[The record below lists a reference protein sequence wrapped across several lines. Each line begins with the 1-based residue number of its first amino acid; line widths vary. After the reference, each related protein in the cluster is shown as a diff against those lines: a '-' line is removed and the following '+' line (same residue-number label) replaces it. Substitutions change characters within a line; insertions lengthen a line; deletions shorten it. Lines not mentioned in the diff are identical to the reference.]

1 MKLGCSSWS
10 YHAAFRAGSLDL
22 REWLRICA
30 EDLDVD
36 GIELVDQHFPTSDP
50 LYLRDLKK
58 LCTDLQ
64 LTISGIAVSND
75 FGADDRR
82 QEEIEKVQRW
92 CEVAAYIGAPIV
104 RVFAGW
110 VPRPRVEPHPGRIVG
125 TLRRVLGPKPVNI
138 LRTWSDATAAM
149 RQCADY
155 AAERGVVL
163 AVQNNSSGGVVG
175 TIPRIEQCLRDVGSP
190 WLAVCLDLG
199 DLPGAIDFGAIAP
212 RIVQAHARV
221 RDVADDGSETR
232 VHWPELLRQLQ
243 LARYRGFVHV
253 DYEGVEDPASAVP
266 RATRYLRGLLH
277 LLSRQQL
284 LAAPA
289 ASDNRTDF
297 ESRED
302 EERAERY
309 RTASVENPR
318 GHI

>member
-82 QEEIEKVQRW
+82 QGEIDKVQRW

-110 VPRPRVEPHPGRIVG
+110 VPRPP
-125 TLRRVLGPKPVNI
+125 RR
-138 LRTWSDATAAM
+138 A
-149 RQCADY
+149 
-155 AAERGVVL
+155 
-163 AVQNNSSGGVVG
+163 
-175 TIPRIEQCLRDVGSP
+175 
-190 WLAVCLDLG
+190 
-199 DLPGAIDFGAIAP
+199 
-212 RIVQAHARV
+212 
-221 RDVADDGSETR
+221 
-232 VHWPELLRQLQ
+232 
-243 LARYRGFVHV
+243 
-253 DYEGVEDPASAVP
+253 
-266 RATRYLRGLLH
+266 
-277 LLSRQQL
+277 
-284 LAAPA
+284 
-289 ASDNRTDF
+289 
-297 ESRED
+297 
-302 EERAERY
+302 
-309 RTASVENPR
+309 
-318 GHI
+318 